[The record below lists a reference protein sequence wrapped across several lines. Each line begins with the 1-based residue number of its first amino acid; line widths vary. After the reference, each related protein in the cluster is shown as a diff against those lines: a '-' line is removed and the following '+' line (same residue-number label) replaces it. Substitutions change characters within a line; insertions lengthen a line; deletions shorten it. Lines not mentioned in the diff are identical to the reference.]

1 MCPLCHLNLVDI
13 DENLLEEAAVRTEQ
27 NILMEIDAKLTE
39 KEKLRNIYKKK
50 EEQEAKDKS
59 GN

>member
-1 MCPLCHLNLVDI
+1 
-13 DENLLEEAAVRTEQ
+13 
-27 NILMEIDAKLTE
+27 MEIDAKLTE